1 MLVYVPVIL
10 KFISVNRINMGEDQP
25 FAKPKTLL
33 QELEKHGCWELP
45 SAGPAETVESPEAAG
60 DTSATRV
67 AEYIRM
73 AAKAARPG
81 SKLTSPALFP
91 VHTLGHD
98 RYISLSDIA
107 FAPPLKQ
114 ALDLPDRR
122 PQPPVS
128 QNPQAPAGPIHGI
141 DFAPPLA
148 KEALPPLVQEVVDYT
163 MDQWR
168 RNPDRLPKKTPIKR
182 HFEGWSEWPAGET
195 QFSVNGHFR
204 LRPEARGE
212 VLISSFS
219 AYDLG
224 MPQNLYYYFM
234 RPGY

>member
-1 MLVYVPVIL
+1 MLPYLFVVFKPIPAN
-10 KFISVNRINMGEDQP
+10 IINMSEPQP

-33 QELEKHGCWELP
+33 QDLEEHGCWELP
-45 SAGPAETVESPEAAG
+45 SAGPAETGELPEAAG
-60 DTSATRV
+60 DTSAARI
-67 AEYIRM
+67 AECIRI
-73 AAKAARPG
+73 ATEAARPG
-81 SKLTSPALFP
+81 STLTSPALLP
-91 VHTLGHD
+91 IQTLGHD
-98 RYISLSDIA
+98 QYISLSDIA
-107 FAPPLKQ
+107 SVSPLKQ
-114 ALDLPDRR
+114 ALDLPDRL

-128 QNPQAPAGPIHGI
+128 QTPQVSVGPIHGI
-141 DFAPPLA
+141 DFAQPPSR
-148 KEALPPLVQEVVDYT
+148 KPLPPFVQEVVDYI
-163 MDQWR
+163 MDQWWR
-168 RNPDRLPKKTPIKR
+168 TPDRLPKRMPIKR
-182 HFEGWSEWPAGET
+182 HFDGWSEWPAGET

>member
-1 MLVYVPVIL
+1 MPPCLFVVFKP
-10 KFISVNRINMGEDQP
+10 ISVNIINMSEDQP

-33 QELEKHGCWELP
+33 QDLEEHGCWEPP
-45 SAGPAETVESPEAAG
+45 SAGPAETAESPEAAG
-60 DTSATRV
+60 DTSAARV
-67 AEYIRM
+67 AECIRM
-73 AAKAARPG
+73 AAAAAWPG
-81 SKLTSPALFP
+81 STLTSPALFP
-91 VHTLGHD
+91 VQTLGHD

-107 FAPPLKQ
+107 FVPPLRQ
-114 ALDLPDRR
+114 ALDIPDRL
-122 PQPPVS
+122 PQLPVS
-128 QNPQAPAGPIHGI
+128 QTPQVPAGPIHGI
-141 DFAPPLA
+141 DFAQPPSR
-148 KEALPPLVQEVVDYT
+148 KPLPPFVQEVVNYI
-163 MDQWR
+163 MDEWR
-168 RNPDRLPKKTPIKR
+168 RNPDRLPKRMPIKR
-182 HFEGWSEWPAGET
+182 HFDGWSEWPAGET